1 VTGFGR
7 QDGAVRADR
16 LVAILLLLQQRGQV
30 TATEVAADLEISE
43 RTARR
48 DLDALGVAGIPV
60 YSIQGRNGGWR
71 LAGGGRTDL
80 TGLSAAEA
88 RALFLV
94 AGPSSAAT
102 PQLRA
107 ALRKLV
113 RALPE
118 PLRADAEAASSAVHV
133 DPTTWDQAAG
143 DRRPP
148 PVHLDALQDAV
159 VAGRQVVLDYVARD
173 GATSSR
179 AVHPLGIA
187 AKGSVWYLVAGTADG
202 QRTFRVDRVTSVEV
216 LDAPVERP
224 DGFDLAAA
232 WRSVTED
239 VQHQRT
245 AVHADV
251 SVVPSAL
258 TVCRWVWGG
267 RIAVGPTR
275 PDGRVA
281 AEIRGHSVESVAGE
295 LAGFGALVEVHA
307 PDAVRQ
313 RLARLAT
320 ELTDLYT
327 R

>member
-1 VTGFGR
+1 M
-7 QDGAVRADR
+7 
-16 LVAILLLLQQRGQV
+16 
-30 TATEVAADLEISE
+30 
-43 RTARR
+43 
-48 DLDALGVAGIPV
+48 AGIPV

-102 PQLRA
+102 PQLKA

-118 PLRADAEAASSAVHV
+118 PLRADAEAASGAVHV
-133 DPTTWDQAAG
+133 DPSTWDQAAG
-143 DRRPP
+143 ERRPP

-159 VAGRQVVLDYVARD
+159 VAGRQVVVDYVARD
-173 GATSSR
+173 GASSSR
-179 AVHPLGIA
+179 TVDPLGIA

-202 QRTFRVDRVTSVEV
+202 QRTFRIDRVTAVQV
-216 LDAPVERP
+216 LPTPVERP
-224 DGFDLAAA
+224 TGFDLASA

-245 AVHADV
+245 LGARRRVGAAVGAHRVPLGVGRALRRRTGPPGRSGGGGDPRPQRRV
-251 SVVPSAL
+251 AGRGGRRARARWSRSTPPTPSASGSL
-258 TVCRWVWGG
+258 NW
-267 RIAVGPTR
+267 P
-275 PDGRVA
+275 
-281 AEIRGHSVESVAGE
+281 
-295 LAGFGALVEVHA
+295 
-307 PDAVRQ
+307 
-313 RLARLAT
+313 T
-320 ELTDLYT
+320 ELTGLYT

>member
-1 VTGFGR
+1 
-7 QDGAVRADR
+7 VRADR
-16 LVAILLLLQQRGQV
+16 LVAILLLLQQRGHV
-30 TATEVAADLEISE
+30 TALEVADELEISE

-48 DLDALGVAGIPV
+48 DLDALGMAGIPV

-80 TGLSAAEA
+80 SGLSAAEA

-118 PLRADAEAASSAVHV
+118 PLRADAEAASGALHI
-133 DPTTWDQAAG
+133 DPTGWDQIAG

-148 PVHLDALQDAV
+148 PVHLDVLQDAV

-173 GATSSR
+173 GSTTSR
-179 AVHPLGIA
+179 TVDPLGIA
-187 AKGSVWYLVAGTADG
+187 AKGSVWYLVAGTTGG
-202 QRTFRVDRVTSVEV
+202 QRTFRVDRVTAVEV
-216 LDAPVERP
+216 LATPVERP

-232 WRSVTED
+232 WRSVRED
-239 VQHQRT
+239 VLHQRNS
-245 AVHADV
+245 VRADV
-251 SVVPSAL
+251 SVQPSAL
-258 TVCRWVWGG
+258 TVCRWVWGV

-275 PDGRVA
+275 ADGRVA
-281 AEIRGHSVESVAGE
+281 AEIRGHNVESLAGEVAG
-295 LAGFGALVEVHA
+295 LGALIEVHA
-307 PDAVRQ
+307 PVAVRQ
-313 RLARLAT
+313 RLAQLAD
-320 ELTDLYT
+320 ELGGLY
-327 R
+327 RA